1 MAYRAA
7 KNSVWRRF
15 AGGPAVWMQ
24 RIGYASRGVVFLV
37 VGGFALLAAG
47 GFSTHPQGARDA
59 LELVFQ
65 GPFGYFLWLVTFG
78 LLCFAGWHFRQAV
91 VDGEGHGT
99 SLYGLLRRG
108 VLAASG
114 LFYVALAAAIA
125 RLSFMPRP
133 VSEDQS
139 AREWTA
145 WALAQ
150 PFGRGVI
157 ALVAVGFLAIALGLM
172 VKAYRAPG
180 RDRLDVPSR
189 FRVWA
194 VAAGAFGI
202 LTRAVM
208 FLMIGGF
215 LGLAAYNS
223 NSREA
228 AGLAG
233 VLRAVHQQTYGA
245 VFLAIA
251 AFGLLAFGFFEIL
264 EAAARRPQTRN
275 RAS

>member
-7 KNSVWRRF
+7 QNSVWRRF
-15 AGGPAVWMQ
+15 ADGPAVWMQ

-47 GFSTHPQGARDA
+47 GFGTHPQGARDA

-78 LLCFAGWHFRQAV
+78 LLCFAGWRFRQAV
-91 VDGEGHGT
+91 VDSEGHGT

-125 RLSFMPRP
+125 RLSFVPRP
-133 VSEDQS
+133 ASEDQS

-150 PFGRGVI
+150 PFGRGAI

-180 RDRLDVPSR
+180 RDRLDVPR
-189 FRVWA
+189 KFRVWA

-264 EAAARRPQTRN
+264 EAAAGRPQTRS